1 MKHLILIILLFVTY
15 SIYSQDVK
23 LLYPT
28 PNDKLFPGQE
38 IDFQIQNPLSYPVS
52 LYYKLENADWIL
64 IANNIKSQN
73 YKWTVPNNSS
83 ENIYF
88 NIQYIDF
95 SQPTLYWHQPDAHL
109 AEIRSGMFTPS
120 GNFIV
125 TSSADGYIK
134 LWDFHQKRLVRE
146 IDLGV
151 YGTLYSSAP
160 LNDDI
165 AVVCGDSVI
174 IIDFSKSNPVQKV
187 IQIDAKARSVDCS
200 LLKNGLF
207 AVSKENA
214 EVMLFNFNGDL
225 LRTFKSFDDSYD
237 NVVYS
242 VRFSRDADLLA
253 LGSNYG
259 YIDLYNLNSGELQT
273 TVNLFDAQAKNK
285 GIRSVDITPNNRY
298 LISGGVDGFTKVWD
312 AVSGDSIAK
321 YDSHIGHIFSVRVSP
336 DGKLMISGSLDGTLR
351 QYSTNNFEEFVSV
364 VINHEAAVLS
374 VDYSPDSKYI
384 VSSGRGNFFK
394 VWRNFES
401 DESLDSVQVPLYRKF
416 KIYIPHRVVKLNENF
431 TLPVLSNYYESEILF
446 GKTEYKL
453 NFAVEFPV
461 NIVDVAGFIPEPKK
475 LVDTLYFEAIFMP
488 SEEEIEV
495 FDAYSLLGNSNFGD
509 VRILSVETD
518 ENLDIE
524 TEDGSVTIVSDC
536 PGEFDRNMLIVG
548 GVGFSVFPQP
558 AYDKITIY
566 LNIIEDDNYN
576 LNIYDSQSNLI
587 NKIELGYLSGGDY
600 LFNFDTS
607 SLPSGYYN
615 LIISGKRFIFKNP
628 LLINK

>member
-1 MKHLILIILLFVTY
+1 MKYIVFIILLFINY

-28 PNDKLFPGQE
+28 PNDKLFPSQE

-52 LYYKLENADWIL
+52 LYYKLDNSDWTL
-64 IANNIKSQN
+64 IANDIKSQN
-73 YKWTVPNNSS
+73 YKWTIPNNSS

-88 NIQYIDF
+88 NIQYIDV

-125 TSSADGYIK
+125 TSSADRHVK
-134 LWDFHQKRLVRE
+134 LWDFQNRTFVKEVNLSA
-146 IDLGV
+146 
-151 YGTLYSSAP
+151 YGIVNYSVP
-160 LNDDI
+160 YDDNITI
-165 AVVCGDSVI
+165 AGGDSVV
-174 IIDFSKSNPVQKV
+174 IIDFSKTTPIQKV
-187 IQIDAKARSVDCS
+187 IRLASPLRSIDCTHEY
-200 LLKNGLF
+200 GGIF
-207 AVSKENA
+207 AVTTTSSKVLLYN
-214 EVMLFNFNGDL
+214 LNGEL
-225 LRTFKSFDDSYD
+225 IKS
-237 NVVYS
+237 YS
-242 VRFSRDADLLA
+242 SSFGDVIYTVRFSRDAKLIA
-253 LGSNYG
+253 FGSYEG
-259 YIDLYNLNSGELQT
+259 YIDLYDMETDQS
-273 TVNLFDAQAKNK
+273 VF
-285 GIRSVDITPNNRY
+285 GILGHGKTGSNQVIWSVDITPNNRY

-312 AVSGDSIAK
+312 AVSGDSIAN
-321 YDSHIGHIFSVRVSP
+321 YNSHTSHLRSVRVSP

-401 DESLDSVQVPLYRKF
+401 GESLDSVQVPLYRKF

-431 TLPVLSNYYESEILF
+431 TLPVLSNYFESEILF

-495 FDAYSLLGNSNFGD
+495 FDAYSLLGNSNFGE

-558 AYDKITIY
+558 AYDKITID
-566 LNIIEDDNYN
+566 LNIIEDDNYI

-587 NKIELGYLSGGDY
+587 NKIELGYLAGGDY

-607 SLPSGYYN
+607 DLPSGYYN